1 MHYLNWNR
9 CNIGIRHPFCLY
21 VERPIISVM
30 YGIRDLGG
38 PFGVAY
44 DFKMPWSGGK
54 QRITWI

>member
-1 MHYLNWNR
+1 
-9 CNIGIRHPFCLY
+9 
-21 VERPIISVM
+21 M